1 MLNANLELPTPDF
14 SPTMSNQHMQRLY
27 RQHILRKS
35 IRSRSGTLPASPHPT
50 TFRTRHALSFSE
62 SSENR
67 TYHRSTSRQRT
78 SLSPI
83 AGSSG
88 CIKSGRKVSPEKA
101 LEGSRNAKK
110 DLAKA
115 ATLAA
120 CLPDNDDTTENESAN
135 EANTDVEE
143 DKAALEVTKADK
155 KPQEAESPEK
165 QQVEEKPEQAATT
178 VAQESQRTRRA
189 STRLQKLRE
198 MKDKLT
204 VESVSKKLPVK
215 RDIFGSTGSLMP
227 SRKARATK
235 KSEEKQL
242 SEAEAD
248 EPFEILDELSDV
260 KKDPEKLEEAK
271 STCQEKSIEKS
282 EDVEM
287 VEIPKTDKSDN
298 ESSEKK
304 NADKKI
310 NAENSKNLTR
320 KRNSSENFMS
330 PISPANSTPVKMPK
344 MTSLPVPDLQLSK
357 KLPATVT
364 GTPLG
369 SSPIFSR
376 SASSPMS
383 PMSRSPR
390 VVCLPGLPASKISAY
405 LDNFPLPKLVTAP
418 NPVFIPTDIFPE
430 LIVSTYLS

>member
-1 MLNANLELPTPDF
+1 M
-14 SPTMSNQHMQRLY
+14 
-27 RQHILRKS
+27 
-35 IRSRSGTLPASPHPT
+35 
-50 TFRTRHALSFSE
+50 
-62 SSENR
+62 
-67 TYHRSTSRQRT
+67 
-78 SLSPI
+78 
-83 AGSSG
+83 
-88 CIKSGRKVSPEKA
+88 SPEKA
-101 LEGSRNAKK
+101 LESSRNAKK

-120 CLPDNDDTTENESAN
+120 CLPDNDDTTENESET
-135 EANTDVEE
+135 EAKTDVEE
-143 DKAALEVTKADK
+143 DRAAFELKKADK
-155 KPQEAESPEK
+155 KPQEAAESPEK
-165 QQVEEKPEQAATT
+165 MEEAPLKELAATPI
-178 VAQESQRTRRA
+178 AQESQRTRRA

-198 MKDKLT
+198 MKDKLSES
-204 VESVSKKLPVK
+204 VESSKKLPVK

-227 SRKARATK
+227 SRKARSTK

-242 SEAEAD
+242 SPSETD

-271 STCQEKSIEKS
+271 STCQEKSVEKS

-287 VEIPKTDKSDN
+287 VDIQKTDKSDN
-298 ESSEKK
+298 ESSQ
-304 NADKKI
+304 NADNKL

-330 PISPANSTPVKMPK
+330 PISSANSTPVKMPK
-344 MTSLPVPDLQLSK
+344 MTSLPIPDLQLSK
-357 KLPATVT
+357 KLPTTVT

-376 SASSPMS
+376 STSSPMS

-390 VVCLPGLPASKISAY
+390 VGCLPGLPASKISAY

-418 NPVFIPTDIFPE
+418 NPVFIPTDIFPGV
-430 LIVSTYLS
+430 IVSSAQLASVYFNFFRMTSQFSLTRFTTS